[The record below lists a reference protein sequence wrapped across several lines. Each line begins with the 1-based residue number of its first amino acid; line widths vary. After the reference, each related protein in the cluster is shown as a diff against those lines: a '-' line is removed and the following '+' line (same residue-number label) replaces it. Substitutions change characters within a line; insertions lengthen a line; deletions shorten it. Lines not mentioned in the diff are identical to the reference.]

1 MPWHYKVSR
10 QSAATHLNMSNMPKT
25 HRQRI
30 KYKRYTQYQ
39 AKPNGEIFQ
48 NLALDIM
55 SRMTESHVAMT
66 AKQQSFIS
74 TNITI
79 VVIHSIQNC
88 RNMLVKYV
96 LHSHDIIK
104 ERYVYKK
111 RRMETDNI
119 PGDPTQISFQRCRR
133 HEWLTRWNS
142 GVTVKWINY
151 YRPLSY
157 ITSPILYEPIDLI
170 PWTHH
175 DNVPI

>member
-10 QSAATHLNMSNMPKT
+10 QSAATYLNMSNMPKT

-30 KYKRYTQYQ
+30 KHKRYIQYQ

-48 NLALDIM
+48 NHALDIM
-55 SRMTESHVAMT
+55 SRMAEPHVAMT
-66 AKQQSFIS
+66 AKQQSFMS

-88 RNMLVKYV
+88 RNMLVTYV
-96 LHSHDIIK
+96 LRSHDIIM
-104 ERYVYKK
+104 ERYAYKK

-119 PGDPTQISFQRCRR
+119 PGDPTPISFQTCHR

-157 ITSPILYEPIDLI
+157 ITSPILYEPID
-170 PWTHH
+170 
-175 DNVPI
+175 

>member
-10 QSAATHLNMSNMPKT
+10 QSAATHWICQTCRKYTGSVSKTNDILN
-25 HRQRI
+25 I
-30 KYKRYTQYQ
+30 
-39 AKPNGEIFQ
+39 KPNQ
-48 NLALDIM
+48 M
-55 SRMTESHVAMT
+55 VKYSRTTPWTSCHAWPNHMWPWQPNSKV
-66 AKQQSFIS
+66 SS

-79 VVIHSIQNC
+79 VIIHSIQNC
-88 RNMLVKYV
+88 RNMLVNYV
-96 LHSHDIIK
+96 LHSHDIIM
-104 ERYVYKK
+104 ERYAYKK

-119 PGDPTQISFQRCRR
+119 PGDPTPISFQRCRR